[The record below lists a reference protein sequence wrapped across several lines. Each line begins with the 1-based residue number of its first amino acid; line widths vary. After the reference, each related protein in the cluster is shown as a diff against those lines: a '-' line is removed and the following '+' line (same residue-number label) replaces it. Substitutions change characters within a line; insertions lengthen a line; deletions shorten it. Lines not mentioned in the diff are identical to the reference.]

1 MEVRLWLARIDG
13 VLPILLGGPLM
24 HGAPVSRG
32 DSRAIS
38 AIRPN
43 RLKSLVAGLAFA
55 ALAPSAV
62 AQAPHE
68 RSSDDRLA
76 VRVQTALASDPKLK
90 PHDLN
95 LLINVVDGFA
105 VIGGAVPSE
114 DLLPR
119 IRSVALAVE
128 NIRGVKVSGWIA
140 GPDKRDD
147 PFAQKIAEQMEDRKP
162 VPKEL
167 LEPLPPPTAYAL
179 PPLAIPPQ
187 AQPSV
192 PKAPSMLKEAPAG
205 TTVVRRPPAPGGLFL
220 DPVVFSGAPAS
231 PRKPLAPGAAPL
243 PYPTI
248 PPPGLPTQPVGI
260 REPEAPKDPRFAEL
274 TVKLS
279 GSTATIAGRAAKLA
293 DAWDYADMIGAWPG
307 IDTVVVGAVKLK

>member
-1 MEVRLWLARIDG
+1 MEVRLWLARITG

-32 DSRAIS
+32 DSPPIY

-43 RLKSLVAGLAFA
+43 RLKSLVAGLALS
-55 ALAPSAV
+55 ALAPSAA

-76 VRVQTALASDPKLK
+76 VRVQTALAADPKLK

-105 VIGGAVPSE
+105 VIGGAVPNE

-140 GPDKRDD
+140 GP
-147 PFAQKIAEQMEDRKP
+147 
-162 VPKEL
+162 
-167 LEPLPPPTAYAL
+167 LPHGRSRNAAL
-179 PPLAIPPQ
+179 GKL
-187 AQPSV
+187 
-192 PKAPSMLKEAPAG
+192 G
-205 TTVVRRPPAPGGLFL
+205 T
-220 DPVVFSGAPAS
+220 
-231 PRKPLAPGAAPL
+231 
-243 PYPTI
+243 
-248 PPPGLPTQPVGI
+248 
-260 REPEAPKDPRFAEL
+260 
-274 TVKLS
+274 
-279 GSTATIAGRAAKLA
+279 
-293 DAWDYADMIGAWPG
+293 
-307 IDTVVVGAVKLK
+307 

>member
-1 MEVRLWLARIDG
+1 
-13 VLPILLGGPLM
+13 M
-24 HGAPVSRG
+24 HGAPVSRV
-32 DSRAIS
+32 DFRAMS
-38 AIRPN
+38 GFDAN
-43 RLKSLVAGLAFA
+43 RLKSILAGLTVAVF
-55 ALAPSAV
+55 APSAV

-76 VRVQTALASDPKLK
+76 VRVQTALAADPKLK

-105 VIGGAVPSE
+105 VIGGAVPNE

-147 PFAQKIAEQMEDRKP
+147 PYALKIAEQMEERKP

-167 LEPLPPPTAYAL
+167 LEPLPPKAYAL

-192 PKAPSMLKEAPAG
+192 PSAPPMVKEAPAG

-220 DPVVFSGAPAS
+220 DPIVSSGAP

-248 PPPGLPTQPVGI
+248 PPPGVPTQPVDT
-260 REPEAPKDPRFAEL
+260 RKPEAPKDPRFAEL
-274 TVKLS
+274 TVKFS
-279 GSTATIAGRAAKLA
+279 GATATITGRAVKLA
-293 DAWDYADMIGAWPG
+293 DAWDYADIVGGWTG
-307 IDTVVVGAVKLK
+307 IDTVVVGAVKVK